1 MKGVEVKRLDIKR
14 DERGWL
20 VEVLRSEALKR
31 GDRFGQFLITTA
43 YPGYIKGN
51 HYHTRKFEWYCVIR
65 GEGKLVLEDNA
76 SGEREEMA
84 LSEEGITLVMIPPG
98 ITHAIENTGKDI
110 LSVLIYIDEP
120 FNESDPDTFF
130 KKIT

>member
-1 MKGVEVKRLDIKR
+1 MKGVEIKRLEVKK

-20 VEVLRSEALKR
+20 VEILRNEALKR

-65 GEGKLVLEDNA
+65 GEGRLVLQDNTTGEKEDVFLT
-76 SGEREEMA
+76 GEE
-84 LSEEGITLVMIPPG
+84 LSLVMIPPG

-110 LSVLIYIDEP
+110 LSVLIYIDDP

>member
-1 MKGVEVKRLDIKR
+1 MKGVEIKRLEVKK

-20 VEVLRSEALKR
+20 VEILRSEALKK

-65 GEGKLVLEDNA
+65 GEGRLVLQDNTTGEKEDVFLT
-76 SGEREEMA
+76 EEE
-84 LSEEGITLVMIPPG
+84 LSLVMIPPG

-110 LSVLIYIDEP
+110 LSVLIYIDES

>member
-1 MKGVEVKRLDIKR
+1 MKGIEVKRLDVKR

-20 VEVLRSEALKR
+20 VEVLRSDELRR
-31 GDRFGQFLITTA
+31 GERFGQFLITTA
-43 YPGYIKGN
+43 HPGYIKGN

-65 GEGKLVLEDNA
+65 GEGKLVLEDNS

-84 LSEEGITLVMIPPG
+84 LREEELTLVMISPG
-98 ITHAIENTGKDI
+98 ITHAIENTGKDT
-110 LSVLIYIDEP
+110 LSVLIYIDES

-130 KKIT
+130 KKIV

>member
-1 MKGVEVKRLDIKR
+1 MKGVEIKRLEVKK

-20 VEVLRSEALKR
+20 VEILRSETLKR

-51 HYHTRKFEWYCVIR
+51 HYHARKYEWYCVIR
-65 GEGKLVLEDNA
+65 GEGRLFLQNNMTGEKEDVFLTGA
-76 SGEREEMA
+76 EPS
-84 LSEEGITLVMIPPG
+84 LVMIPPG

>member
-1 MKGVEVKRLDIKR
+1 MKGVEIKRLEVKK

-20 VEVLRSEALKR
+20 VEILRSEALKR

-65 GEGKLVLEDNA
+65 GEGRLVLQDNTTGEKEDVFLT
-76 SGEREEMA
+76 EEE
-84 LSEEGITLVMIPPG
+84 LSLVMIPPG
-98 ITHAIENTGKDI
+98 ITHAIENTGKNI

>member
-1 MKGVEVKRLDIKR
+1 MKGVEVKQLEVKR

-20 VEVLRSEALKR
+20 VEILRSEELRR

-51 HYHTRKFEWYCVIR
+51 HYHTRKFEWYCVI
-65 GEGKLVLEDNA
+65 GGKGRLILEDNA
-76 SGEREEMA
+76 TGEMEEIA
-84 LSEEGITLVMIPPG
+84 LSEEEPALVMISPG

-110 LSVLIYIDEP
+110 LSVLIYIDES

>member
-20 VEVLRSEALKR
+20 VEIMRSEEQR
-31 GDRFGQFLITTA
+31 RSDRFGQFLITTA

-65 GEGKLVLEDNA
+65 GEGKLILENNA
-76 SGEREEMA
+76 TGEREVIA
-84 LSEEGITLVMIPPG
+84 LSEEEPALVMISPG
-98 ITHAIENTGKDI
+98 ITHAIENTGKEM
-110 LSVLIYIDEP
+110 LSVLIYIDES

-130 KKIT
+130 KKIA

>member
-1 MKGVEVKRLDIKR
+1 MKGVEIKRLEVKK

-20 VEVLRSEALKR
+20 VEILRSEALKR

-65 GEGKLVLEDNA
+65 GEGRLVLQDNTTGEKEDVFLT
-76 SGEREEMA
+76 GEE
-84 LSEEGITLVMIPPG
+84 LSLVMIPPG
-98 ITHAIENTGKDI
+98 ITHAIENTGKEM

>member
-1 MKGVEVKRLDIKR
+1 MKGVEVKQLEVKR

-20 VEVLRSEALKR
+20 VEILRSEELRR

-51 HYHTRKFEWYCVIR
+51 HYHTRKFEWYCVI
-65 GEGKLVLEDNA
+65 GGKGRLILEDNA
-76 SGEREEMA
+76 TGEMEEIA
-84 LSEEGITLVMIPPG
+84 LSEEEPALVMISPG

-110 LSVLIYIDEP
+110 LSVLIYIDET